1 MTRFLPGHYLAVVDA
16 TKSKELAQQYS
27 IRVYPTFKYF
37 ENGAFKFDYGGYKT
51 KDNLITFMKDPK
63 SKTEL

>member
-27 IRVYPTFKYF
+27 IRVYPTFKVIF
-37 ENGAFKFDYGGYKT
+37 KGFKFK
-51 KDNLITFMKDPK
+51 NLIN
-63 SKTEL
+63 